1 MAKFRKKPV
10 VIEAFRLNE
19 RGLVAEDWFWNAV
32 TRNDIITHCFGK
44 HEHDPA
50 WCEIKTLE
58 GTMIANAGDYIIQG
72 VHGEIYPCK
81 SDIFQKTYTEDK
93 PKTNADCI
101 RAMSDEELAEFIY
114 SMVDGSNNHNVACY
128 GCINYGTHHS
138 DPANKGTYF
147 YECDGCENEG
157 IGLDVLMWLQQPAEG
172 E

>member
-19 RGLVAEDWFWNAV
+19 RGLIAEDWFWDAV
-32 TRNDIITHCFGK
+32 TRNDIVTHCFGK
-44 HEHDPA
+44 YEPDPA

-81 SDIFQKTYTEDK
+81 ADIFQKIYTEDK
-93 PKTNADCI
+93 PKTNADRI
-101 RAMSDEELAEFIY
+101 RSMTDEELNELFHDIYNAGAE
-114 SMVDGSNNHNVACY
+114 DAVAY
-128 GCINYGTHHS
+128 EWGQR
-138 DPANKGTYF
+138 ANSFEWTI
-147 YECDGCENEG
+147 D
-157 IGLDVLMWLQQPAEG
+157 WLKQPAEG